1 MAKTSKPSIAET
13 HPELAAQADGWD
25 PTTLTAGSNKKRTW
39 KCKEVHLWD
48 APPADRARG
57 QGCPFCAGKRAW
69 PGFNDLATI
78 NPALAAEAC
87 GWDPT
92 TTTQGSGSERL
103 WQCQNSHQWLARV
116 ADRSNGN
123 GCPFCS
129 GLRTSPGVDDLA
141 TTHPQLALEAHG
153 WDPTSLKAGS
163 NKHVEWKCPKEHV
176 YKTVLHSRAL
186 QGTSCPICSNQQLL
200 FGYNDL
206 ATTHPELAAQA
217 DGWDPT
223 TVVAGT
229 NKKLRWNCK
238 TGHSWNA
245 TVNSRTLQQ
254 TGCPICANKQVL
266 PGYNDLATTHPEL
279 AAQAEGWDPRS
290 VIAGNHKQF
299 LWKCPIG
306 HFWTATATNRT
317 SHGSNCPICANKQVL
332 AGYNDLATTHPK
344 LALEADGWD
353 PTTVT
358 VNSKKKRRWKCNLE
372 HSWEISIDGRHKGT
386 TGCPV
391 CSNQQLLVGY
401 NDLATTHPELAL
413 EADGWD
419 PTTVIAGSKAK
430 AEWICEKGH
439 RWAAVLHNRKKG
451 IGCPVCSNQQLLVGY
466 NDLATTHPELALEAD
481 GWDPTTVNSGSPK
494 KAKWICENGHR
505 WSSVLASRSR
515 LGVGCP
521 SCAKFGFDPNLNGFL
536 YLIDNFD
543 LHMFQIGIT
552 NYPDKRLDKHGRSG
566 WEVIEL
572 RGPMDGH
579 LTQNLETNCLHALEK
594 RGAILGHKAGIEKF
608 DGYSEAWT
616 KASLNVTSIKQML
629 DWMYEDD
636 GNKVTN

>member
-1 MAKTSKPSIAET
+1 MAKTSKPSLAET

-39 KCKEVHLWD
+39 KCKEVHFWD
-48 APPADRARG
+48 APPAARVRG

-129 GLRTSPGVDDLA
+129 GLRTLPGMDDLA
-141 TTHPQLALEAHG
+141 TTHPHLALEAHG
-153 WDPTSLKAGS
+153 WDPTTLKAGS
-163 NKHVEWKCPKEHV
+163 NKHVEWKCPNGHV
-176 YKTVLHSRAL
+176 YTSVLHSRAL

-200 FGYNDL
+200 IGYNDL

-223 TVVAGT
+223 TVVS
-229 NKKLRWNCK
+229 WNCK
-238 TGHSWNA
+238 TGHSWDA
-245 TVNSRTLQQ
+245 TVNSRTLLQ

-266 PGYNDLATTHPEL
+266 AGYNDLATTHPEL

-332 AGYNDLATTHPK
+332 PGYNDLATTHPE

-401 NDLATTHPELAL
+401 NDLATTHPDLAL
-413 EADGWD
+413 EVDGWD

-466 NDLATTHPELALEAD
+466 NDLVTTHPDLAAQAD
-481 GWDPTTVNSGSPK
+481 GWDPKTVNSGSPK
-494 KAKWICENGHR
+494 KGKWICEEGHR
-505 WSSVLASRSR
+505 WSSVIASRSR
-515 LGVGCP
+515 MGVGCP

-543 LHMFQIGIT
+543 LDMFQIGIT

-579 LTQNLETNCLHALEK
+579 LTQQLETNCLHALEK

-616 KASLNVTSIKQML
+616 KASLNVSSIKQIL
-629 DWMYEDD
+629 DWVYEDE
-636 GNKVTN
+636 GISNV